1 MKNYIF
7 VLFIFTSSTLFGQI
21 SFRHISTASNTSGH
35 ITTLDHPSLNGQPNA
50 IIQVTPDYRTV
61 YNAHTVGAWYNGS
74 RWTVYN
80 QNRQTMP
87 IAIQFNVLVET
98 PSSTAF
104 VHTATAANT
113 GGHITTLDNPQLNG
127 NPNAL
132 ILVTQNYGVYNT
144 NEVGV
149 WYNGSRW
156 TIYNENRQAMP
167 ANAKFNVSIQTGRA
181 TIHRA
186 TSATIWGQVNSGTRT
201 IYDSPN
207 DLLFVTHNYN
217 PGSIYNINPT
227 GLFYAPNLPQTWSI
241 LTGNTTA
248 MPVNA
253 GFNVL
258 RMSGGN
264 PTNCAQLPS
273 ATYESITL
281 TTIQTRV
288 SCLAT
293 NRIDGSNNT
302 NNLLRTGTI
311 VFYRTNE
318 GRLGKAEIL
327 NYDYNIR
334 LRCTTYNND
343 GSIYKQNNNLT
354 IRGTW
359 SCDFDNAIESST
371 GQDFF
376 WQQATA
382 IERWLTPQNGATF
395 WVAKVGNDIPTPTN
409 GLTGW
414 VDMHTHPMSHLG
426 FGKRLMH
433 GVPDIGSI
441 IPAGTRFKG
450 FNAFEKECNTVDERA
465 TSIEQAL
472 GTCNATHGGWG
483 VENDCGNYVRAITIS
498 KAFDDEYVYNVDHNP
513 FTGGNVHG
521 DHRHEGIETSPNF
534 LYWPHQSSKVH
545 QQMWW
550 EWLKRAYK
558 EGGLR
563 VMVAL
568 TVNNELLAEVIDGD
582 APKDDKTTGDE
593 QLDEIRDFVG
603 RHNDFMEV
611 AYSASDLR
619 RIVSANKLAVILG
632 MEVDNI
638 GNFNKNN
645 VVCNE
650 ETVKAEIH
658 RLYDKG
664 VRYIFPIHLTDNKF
678 GGTAVYED
686 LFNYANKFSTGN
698 LFTIQS
704 SATIDPTITHRLG
717 AGLDGAGN
725 LGVKLALDAASGIP
739 FPPAFHLFDCPIP
752 TLGCWDKFKFIR
764 NLLSPDS
771 RFFSYAA
778 TPGGHANATGLTRLG
793 VVAIRE
799 MMRLGIL
806 IDIDH
811 MSQKAVDSTLTLAE
825 LNNNYPVNI
834 GHNGLRGPSGNERG
848 ASQKTVERVAA
859 LGGVFGVGTADN
871 DHDNTDAVKFISNV
885 QSVSS
890 TVTTL
895 KGIGLGTD
903 VNGMERLP
911 RASQGLNS
919 DAFYKDFP
927 KCTTG
932 NRTWDYTKEGVAH
945 YGLMADFMKDVK
957 ERNIN
962 IYNKIMSSAEYFA
975 QMWEKCD
982 RLTTYRPTP
991 IILPLY
997 RLRNGGNHF
1006 YTVESTERDNAL
1018 RSLGYVSEG
1027 TACSI
1032 FLNAQRE
1039 GTVPLYRL
1047 RNGSRHFYT
1056 TNTAERDNAI
1066 RTLGYVSEGIAGHV
1080 FNALR
1085 ERTIPLYRLRNGGNH
1100 FFTTNAAE
1108 RDNATRS
1115 LGYVSEGIACYVFP

>member
-1 MKNYIF
+1 MKNYILF
-7 VLFIFTSSTLFGQI
+7 VLLFTCSLLSGQTAYK
-21 SFRHISTASNTSGH
+21 HISTS
-35 ITTLDHPSLNGQPNA
+35 
-50 IIQVTPDYRTV
+50 
-61 YNAHTVGAWYNGS
+61 
-74 RWTVYN
+74 
-80 QNRQTMP
+80 
-87 IAIQFNVLVET
+87 
-98 PSSTAF
+98 
-104 VHTATAANT
+104 ANT
-113 GGHITTLDNPQLNG
+113 GGHITTLDHPLLNG
-127 NPNAL
+127 QPDAL
-132 ILVTQNYGVYNT
+132 IFTMTVYNKNGT
-144 NEVGV
+144 ETTGIDYANNTGV
-149 WYNGSRW
+149 WYNGSKW
-156 TIYNENRQAMP
+156 TIFNQNTKLPMTQGLTFNILIAPTGNPNVFNHLCTAKNTGGSGGTFGNGSWIDNIATNNNPNALLLVTQNWKGNYNDNTPVVSYGGGKWYISNTISSPNDLGVKLEKNMP
-167 ANAKFNVSIQTGRA
+167 VGASFNVMVINKGQVPGFSDALGFMHTATKTNISTPQSPNVTFIDNSSFKHSKDLLVFATQNWGWGNSGSAEQTAGPYNDSPISAWFNTYFTNGNAIYNPKANAPMPVGAKFNVVAVGVST
-181 TIHRA
+181 
-186 TSATIWGQVNSGTRT
+186 
-201 IYDSPN
+201 P
-207 DLLFVTHNYN
+207 
-217 PGSIYNINPT
+217 PIN
-227 GLFYAPNLPQTWSI
+227 
-241 LTGNTTA
+241 
-248 MPVNA
+248 
-253 GFNVL
+253 
-258 RMSGGN
+258 
-264 PTNCAQLPS
+264 
-273 ATYESITL
+273 TL
-281 TTIQTRV
+281 
-288 SCLAT
+288 S
-293 NRIDGSNNT
+293 
-302 NNLLRTGTI
+302 
-311 VFYRTNE
+311 
-318 GRLGKAEIL
+318 
-327 NYDYNIR
+327 
-334 LRCTTYNND
+334 
-343 GSIYKQNNNLT
+343 
-354 IRGTW
+354 
-359 SCDFDNAIESST
+359 
-371 GQDFF
+371 
-376 WQQATA
+376 
-382 IERWLTPQNGATF
+382 
-395 WVAKVGNDIPTPTN
+395 
-409 GLTGW
+409 GW

-483 VENDCGNYVRAITIS
+483 VENDCGNYVRAVVIS

-521 DHRHEGIETSPNF
+521 DHRHEGIESSPNF
-534 LYWPHQSSKVH
+534 LYWPHQSSKAH

-568 TVNNELLAEVIDGD
+568 TVNSELLAEVIDGD
-582 APKDDKTTGDE
+582 NPKDDKTTGDE

-619 RIVSANKLAVILG
+619 RIVSGDKLAVILG

-650 ETVKAEIH
+650 ATVKTEIN

-678 GGTAVYED
+678 GGTAVYND
-686 LFNYANKFSTGN
+686 LFNYANKFSTGS

-704 SATIDPTITHRLG
+704 SATIDPTITQRLG
-717 AGLDGAGN
+717 TGLDEAGN

-764 NLLSPDS
+764 NLLSPDP

-778 TPGGHANATGLTRLG
+778 TPGGHANSKGLTTLG
-793 VVAIRE
+793 IIAIKE

-834 GHNGLRGPSGNERG
+834 GHNGLRGLSGNERG

-871 DHDNTDAVKFISNV
+871 DHDKIDAVKFISNV

-932 NRTWDYTKEGVAH
+932 NRTWDYTTEGVAH

-957 ERNIN
+957 ERNVN
-962 IYNKIMSSAEYFA
+962 VYNKIMSSAEYFA

-991 IILPLY
+991 IISPLY

-1039 GTVPLYRL
+1039 GTVPFHRL
-1047 RNGSRHFYT
+1047 RNGGRHFYT

-1066 RTLGYVSEGIAGHV
+1066 RSLGYVSEGIAGHV
-1080 FNALR
+1080 FNTQR
-1085 ERTIPLYRLRNGGNH
+1085 ERTVPLYRLRNGGNH
-1100 FFTTNAAE
+1100 FYTTSAPE
-1108 RDNATRS
+1108 RDNAIRS